1 MKQVFD
7 AESSEIWGYCI
18 LKGAEIET
26 IVLSFLLA
34 GVARSCYVTHVGLKL
49 IILSLYPSA
58 GIRGLCP
65 VGVDL

>member
-26 IVLSFLLA
+26 IVLSFWGGKILLCNPC
-34 GVARSCYVTHVGLKL
+34 GPETHNPV
-49 IILSLYPSA
+49 SLPK
-58 GIRGLCP
+58 CW
-65 VGVDL
+65 D